1 MPLYEMKLSLE
12 IEADNKI
19 EASDIIKEMFQEVGI
34 LNYSAEVDSEL
45 FAELGVQN

>member
-19 EASDIIKEMFQEVGI
+19 EASDIIKELFEEIGI
-34 LNYSAEVDSEL
+34 VNYSAEVDSEL
-45 FAELGVQN
+45 FAELGIQN